1 MTIYDL
7 LILQIIAHL
16 LADFTFQSKEW
27 VIEKR
32 KDGFRSKPLYWHVLV
47 VFMFSFLL
55 ADDFNFILY
64 SLIIAASHLVIDGL
78 KNSLK
83 ESKYT
88 FFVDQ
93 ALHFGI
99 IILMVF
105 LYNHYFL
112 FTPITVLP
120 INTHQLL
127 IIAGYLICT
136 KPANIL
142 IKKVLD
148 FYNISFP
155 TDHANELL
163 NAGKLIGI
171 IERLLT
177 LTLLL
182 YNHFEAVG
190 FLITAKSILRYENA
204 KSSKTEYVLIGTM
217 LSFGIAILAFVV
229 INQLIF
235 LKQLLERIKL

>member
-16 LADFTFQSKEW
+16 LGDFSFQSKEW
-27 VIEKR
+27 VENKR
-32 KDGFRSKPLYWHVLV
+32 IFGFNSKPLYLHVLV
-47 VFMFSFLL
+47 VFLISIVL
-55 ADDFNFILY
+55 ANQLNFIFF
-64 SLIIAASHLVIDGL
+64 SLFIAVTHLVIDGF

-83 ESKYT
+83 ERKYT
-88 FFVDQ
+88 FFIDQ
-93 ALHFGI
+93 VLHFTI
-99 IILMVF
+99 ITLMVG
-105 LYNHYFL
+105 LYYHYFL
-112 FTPITVLP
+112 IKPLIVLP

-142 IKKVLD
+142 IKKILD
-148 FYNISFP
+148 FYNIILPSGHS
-155 TDHANELL
+155 DELL

-177 LTLLL
+177 ITLLL

-190 FLITAKSILRYENA
+190 FLITAKSILRYENV

-217 LSFGIAILAFVV
+217 LSFGLAILVFVV
-229 INQLIF
+229 INQV
-235 LKQLLERIKL
+235 KS